1 MQRMT
6 STAMSCMK
14 LALYVLPLLAAPMM
28 IGQQAPITSQP
39 GENTTMHRLNA
50 VVAVVNQQVVLNS
63 DVDEE
68 MRLVHLLPG
77 GNQQD
82 NSASAALERL
92 ITRLLIEQQ
101 IRIEDPSQLNPDPK
115 DVEASL
121 IGLRQDLPGCRLT
134 DCMGSAGW
142 ATFLAGLDLTPE
154 QVAAYWKNRYAVLGF
169 IEQRFRSGIRI
180 SPDEIDE
187 YYRKTL
193 LPQYHNP
200 ADAPPLKT
208 VSDRIQEVLLQQHV
222 NGLLEDWVKS
232 LRDQG
237 QVEILDPTLRAG
249 VEQAEAAASN
259 PAKSKRSAK
268 SEDGISVP

>member
-6 STAMSCMK
+6 NSAMRSTK
-14 LALYVLPLLAAPMM
+14 LALCAFSLLAASK
-28 IGQQAPITSQP
+28 IFAQQASIASQRDD
-39 GENTTMHRLNA
+39 NATMHLLNA

-115 DVEASL
+115 DVEESL

-134 DCMGSAGW
+134 DCMGRVGW
-142 ATFLAGLDLTPE
+142 TTFLAGLDLTPE
-154 QVAAYWKNRYAVLGF
+154 QVAAYWKSRYAVLGF

-200 ADAPPLKT
+200 SHAPPLKA

-237 QVEILDPTLRAG
+237 QVEILDPALRVG
-249 VEQAEAAASN
+249 VEQSKAVASK
-259 PAKSKRSAK
+259 PAKTRRSEK
-268 SEDGISVP
+268 LVDGISAP

>member
-1 MQRMT
+1 MQMT
-6 STAMSCMK
+6 TNTAKKQAK
-14 LALYVLPLLAAPMM
+14 LLLCVLPLLAATAMV
-28 IGQQAPITSQP
+28 GQQAPIASQP
-39 GENTTMHRLNA
+39 ADNAAMHRLNA

-77 GNQQD
+77 GNRQD

-101 IRIEDPSQLNPDPK
+101 IRIEDPAQLNPDPK
-115 DVEASL
+115 DVEVSL
-121 IGLRQDLPGCRLT
+121 IGLRQDLPGCKLT
-134 DCMGSAGW
+134 DCMASAGW
-142 ATFLAGLDLTPE
+142 AAFLAGLDLTPE
-154 QVAAYWKNRYAVLGF
+154 EVAAYWKDRYAVLSF

-180 SPDEIDE
+180 SPDEIAN
-187 YYRKTL
+187 YYQKTL

-208 VSDRIQEVLLQQHV
+208 VSDRIQEVLLQQRV
-222 NGLLEDWVKS
+222 NGLLDEWVTS

-237 QVEILDPTLRAG
+237 QVEIFDPSLRAG
-249 VEQAEAAASN
+249 VVQAEAAASDE
-259 PAKSKRSAK
+259 AKSTGSKQLN
-268 SEDGISVP
+268 DGVSVP